1 MNFSFNLKHIEQVM
15 ANIDSNSDKP
25 DHEKSVL
32 ERLAKVDKK
41 VAFAMAID
49 MIIAGIDTVR
59 KKLIIKVN

>member
-1 MNFSFNLKHIEQVM
+1 M

-41 VAFAMAID
+41 LAFAMAID
-49 MIIAGIDTVR
+49 MMIAGIDTVR
-59 KKLIIKVN
+59 NW